1 MGNTIYSFSLDDDKH
16 QHFKRMMRQ
25 TRNKSAMIRH
35 ALHQVELLPANR
47 RYRKFIE
54 SKLRQYEEWLDLPP
68 INLTMV
74 WQSSMNQE
82 IDSDRLKAIEEELL
96 ESLSFLQEVRKTSQ
110 EQE

>member
-1 MGNTIYSFSLDDDKH
+1 MPNTIYSFSLDDDKH
-16 QHFKRMMRQ
+16 QHFKQMMRQ

-54 SKLRQYEEWLDLPP
+54 KKLRQYEQWLELPP
-68 INLTMV
+68 LNLSMV
-74 WQSSMNQE
+74 WESSMKQE
-82 IDSDRLKAIEEELL
+82 IDTDRLEAIEEELL